1 MTTKARQSQIDWLLL
16 EARIR
21 SALREYAQQDI
32 SSFKTLRIIDEN
44 LAALTLRGNELPAD
58 NLPFV
63 SFSYSIAFELKADRV
78 VGEEQDKIWQGT
90 GVSRG
95 VVI

>member
-1 MTTKARQSQIDWLLL
+1 MKRSQIDWLLL

-58 NLPFV
+58 NLPYAPHGFLR
-63 SFSYSIAFELKADRV
+63 ELKEDRV

-95 VVI
+95 AVR